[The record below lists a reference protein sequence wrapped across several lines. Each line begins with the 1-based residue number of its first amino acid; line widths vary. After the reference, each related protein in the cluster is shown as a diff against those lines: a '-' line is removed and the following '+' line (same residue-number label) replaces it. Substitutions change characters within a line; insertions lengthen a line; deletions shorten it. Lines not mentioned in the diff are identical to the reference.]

1 MRPLWRENVSAR
13 ELFKNYLA
21 GTFSK
26 NISRELLKIHLAGTI
41 SWQEHFWQEVF
52 LLIIRKLNKILLF
65 KNKGSETQP

>member
-1 MRPLWRENVSAR
+1 MGYFWRENVSAR

-41 SWQEHFWQEVF
+41 SWQEKFF
-52 LLIIRKLNKILLF
+52 FIIRKLYKILLF